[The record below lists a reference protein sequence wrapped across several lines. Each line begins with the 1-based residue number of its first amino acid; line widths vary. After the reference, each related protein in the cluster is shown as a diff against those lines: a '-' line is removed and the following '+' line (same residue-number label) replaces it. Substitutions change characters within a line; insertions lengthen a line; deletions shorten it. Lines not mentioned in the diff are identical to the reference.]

1 MGKKPGLIFASR
13 AIWVGAAPAK
23 AHHQYPRPEY
33 RVDNIEHRIG
43 HPPHAMRN
51 PVGELLQQGCR
62 QNEKKGH
69 PGSERSSGD
78 DPGKDQY
85 RHAAV
90 NMGETVRCPGHA
102 CYFAAERAVKVD
114 NKLHS
119 ACMVRRGF
127 AVNGCRRKIRRFCTG
142 VLRRKYLLRAAAARG
157 AVPSSSSVI
166 AIEQNRSRD
175 IRRRRLV
182 ISAPPSRRRSAEAAT
197 RLPFLRALQRFASA
211 RFRGR
216 NNRMIDDASESCAA
230 DRCPSRRW
238 PDGRVGAGE
247 ESSIDGRP

>member
-1 MGKKPGLIFASR
+1 MKPRPTVPLALASLVGRASDPSDIARGKRVGKKPRLIFASR

-33 RVDNIEHRIG
+33 RVDNVEHRIG
-43 HPPHAMRN
+43 HPPHAVRN
-51 PVGELLQQGCR
+51 PVGDLLQQGCR
-62 QNEKKGH
+62 QNEKNGH
-69 PGSERSSGD
+69 PGSERSAGD

-102 CYFAAERAVKVD
+102 CYFAAQRAVKVD

-127 AVNGCRRKIRRFCTG
+127 AVNGCRRKMRFYTG

-166 AIEQNRSRD
+166 ATEQNRSRD

-182 ISAPPSRRRSAEAAT
+182 ISAP
-197 RLPFLRALQRFASA
+197 LPVGAVQKQRQ
-211 RFRGR
+211 
-216 NNRMIDDASESCAA
+216 D
-230 DRCPSRRW
+230 CPS
-238 PDGRVGAGE
+238 
-247 ESSIDGRP
+247 